1 MVLAP
6 FLSWVF
12 DNENFSFTAEELE
25 HRHVPRPA
33 RNLQKVA
40 KLAQSSQELQR
51 PNPVMHLHAGK
62 TGDNGV

>member
-1 MVLAP
+1 MTPQICWLIDIDIFAIK
-6 FLSWVF
+6 
-12 DNENFSFTAEELE
+12 AEELE

-40 KLAQSSQELQR
+40 KLAQSSQELKR